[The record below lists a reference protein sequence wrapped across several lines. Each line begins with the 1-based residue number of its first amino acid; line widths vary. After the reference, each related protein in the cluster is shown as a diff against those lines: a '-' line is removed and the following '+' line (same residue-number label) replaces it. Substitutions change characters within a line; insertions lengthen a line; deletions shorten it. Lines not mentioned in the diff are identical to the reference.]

1 MMRREGYEVVADWGE
16 IIYVIGF
23 VFLLKEVA
31 FFMGGG
37 DEGEGPMREGDKGD
51 SVSVLQ
57 MYLLGGKSGH
67 HIDECLH
74 SDWRTF
80 QGPLK
85 LFSYGYTNPT
95 KR

>member
-1 MMRREGYEVVADWGE
+1 MR
-16 IIYVIGF
+16 
-23 VFLLKEVA
+23 
-31 FFMGGG
+31 
-37 DEGEGPMREGDKGD
+37 DEDEGD

-74 SDWRTF
+74 SDSRTF

-85 LFSYGYTNPT
+85 LFSYGYTNPNT
-95 KR
+95 S